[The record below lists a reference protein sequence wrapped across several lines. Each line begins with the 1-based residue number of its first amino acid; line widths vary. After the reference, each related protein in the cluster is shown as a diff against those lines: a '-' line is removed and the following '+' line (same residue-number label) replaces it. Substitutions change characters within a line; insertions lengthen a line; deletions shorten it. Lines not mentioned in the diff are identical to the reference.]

1 MSLLEQKEKAT
12 AFRKMHERSRIL
24 VLPNAWDAVS
34 ARILEAAGFP
44 AIATTSA
51 GVAWALGYPDGE
63 RADRDEMIAAIG
75 RMARS
80 VAVPV
85 TADIEAGFGN
95 TPEQVADMVKRVI
108 EAGAV
113 GINLEDSSKAQG
125 HELVAVDAHVAKIDA
140 ARAMGIQCQVPLVIN
155 ARTDVFLAG
164 VGPEPDRFAHAV
176 QRANAYRAAGA
187 DCLFIPGVRDAVTVG
202 RLVQALN
209 GPLNILAGAGC
220 PSVTQLQDLGV
231 ARVSVGS
238 GPMTATLTL
247 LRNIATELAG
257 PGTFTSFTTQTIPY
271 AEWNRL
277 MADRLCRSM

>member
-1 MSLLEQKEKAT
+1 MSLTDKTEKAA
-12 AFRKMHERSRIL
+12 AFRKMHDRSRIL

-51 GVAWALGYPDGE
+51 GVAWSLGYPDGE

-75 RMARS
+75 RIARS

-108 EAGAV
+108 DADAV
-113 GINLEDSSKAQG
+113 GINLEDSSKSQG
-125 HELVAVDAHVAKIDA
+125 HTLVDVDVHIAKIAA
-140 ARAMGIQCQVPLVIN
+140 AREVGIQCQVPLVVN

-187 DCLFIPGVRDAVTVG
+187 DCLFVPGVRDAATIG

-209 GPLNILAGAGC
+209 GPLNILAG
-220 PSVTQLQDLGV
+220 
-231 ARVSVGS
+231 
-238 GPMTATLTL
+238 
-247 LRNIATELAG
+247 
-257 PGTFTSFTTQTIPY
+257 
-271 AEWNRL
+271 
-277 MADRLCRSM
+277 

>member
-1 MSLLEQKEKAT
+1 MSLTNQTEKAR
-12 AFRKMHERSRIL
+12 AFRKMHDRSRIL
-24 VLPNAWDAVS
+24 ALPNAWDAVS

-51 GVAWALGYPDGE
+51 GFAWSLGYPDGE

-75 RMARS
+75 RIARS

-108 EAGAV
+108 DAGAV
-113 GINLEDSSKAQG
+113 GINLEDSSKSQG
-125 HELVAVDAHVAKIDA
+125 HTLVDVDVHIAKIAA
-140 ARAMGIQCQVPLVIN
+140 ARAVGIQWQVPLVVN

-187 DCLFIPGVRDAVTVG
+187 DCLFVPGVRDSATIG

-209 GPLNILAGAGC
+209 GPLNILAGSGC
-220 PSVTQLQDLGV
+220 PSVSQLQELGV
-231 ARVSVGS
+231 ARVSMGS

-247 LRNIATELAG
+247 LRNIATELSG

-277 MADRLCRSM
+277 MAERGR